1 MSRAR
6 EVANFGSTGV
16 TSTELDK
23 LDGFTGT
30 VDDLNYAKDLR
41 ATGVTNTEFDYL
53 DGVGS
58 NLQTQLNAKQATITT
73 GISNTNVLVANANG
87 ADDDFLRVDGTS
99 IEGRTAAETLSDIGA
114 AALAGASFTGDVT
127 MATNKKVKQKGA
139 FLQSS
144 THQALTL
151 GY

>member
-1 MSRAR
+1 MSRSR
-6 EVANFGSTGV
+6 DLANLAGDATGLETLTV
-16 TSTELDK
+16 SDITDLTATATEL
-23 LDGFTGT
+23 
-30 VDDLNYAKDLR
+30 NY
-41 ATGVTNTEFDYL
+41 V

-58 NLQTQLNAKQATITT
+58 ALQAQIDAKQATITT
-73 GISNTNVLVANANG
+73 GISNTNVLVANANV

-114 AALAGASFTGDVT
+114 AALAGATFTGDVT

-139 FLQSS
+139 FMQSS
-144 THQALTL
+144 THQVLVL